1 MTVGGSLIST
11 FLTSAASFF
20 SHFSLF
26 SFISIFSVFL
36 SFSGKPHNTIHQ
48 NSATLFCHHQNYPKK
63 ELTFQS
69 RRRPALN
76 NPPQTHR
83 KNNHIPTPAQLIQLH
98 HRSPTQQPPNQP
110 NAPNPKP
117 MAKPTSQISDPHHHN
132 HTHFSNLKPNTKPME
147 KKKNEG
153 SLSRKIKENKFRIWR
168 GDEIL
173 R

>member
-20 SHFSLF
+20 SHFSFF
-26 SFISIFSVFL
+26 SFISIFCLFVSLRQTPQHHPPKL
-36 SFSGKPHNTIHQ
+36 SH
-48 NSATLFCHHQNYPKK
+48 TLLSPPKLPQK
-63 ELTFQS
+63 KKLTFQS
-69 RRRPALN
+69 RRPALN

-83 KNNHIPTPAQLIQLH
+83 KNNHIPTPAQPIQLH
-98 HRSPTQQPPNQP
+98 HRRPTQQPPNQP

-147 KKKNEG
+147 RKKNEG